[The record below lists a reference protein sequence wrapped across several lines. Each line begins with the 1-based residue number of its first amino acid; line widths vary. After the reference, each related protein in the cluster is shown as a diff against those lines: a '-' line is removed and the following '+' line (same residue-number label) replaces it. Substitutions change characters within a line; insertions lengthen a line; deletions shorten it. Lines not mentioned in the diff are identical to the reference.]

1 MALFARCHKKRGID
15 GGAGIRRFQHC
26 MGRMT
31 IGATGDLFRIT
42 EPIVFPVITLHI
54 SRGSHI
60 EDTVSLHHL
69 LVTVASQA
77 DFGMEYPVGME
88 LWVIHGLDIMKIM
101 AIMTGGGI
109 LIACRHRFAVN
120 GLPVNG
126 LVVMALDALGDD
138 NAFILFPVTVRV
150 YIGVAIG
157 ALYILLD
164 MHTGIMLG
172 IFLFVAAF
180 TPDLLHFDFTF
191 HVSGKV
197 GKLDMAAVT
206 AIFTVNGSDKRS
218 GGDLVAVAAEAGGR
232 INGHTLLS
240 PQGISR
246 QQDKQDHGRNAEKHF
261 QHADPPAKQK
271 FKETRHCKTCCVRSS
286 SCAVNLI

>member
-1 MALFARCHKKRGID
+1 V
-15 GGAGIRRFQHC
+15 
-26 MGRMT
+26 T
-31 IGATGDLFRIT
+31 I
-42 EPIVFPVITLHI
+42 V
-54 SRGSHI
+54 
-60 EDTVSLHHL
+60 
-69 LVTVASQA
+69 
-77 DFGMEYPVGME
+77 
-88 LWVIHGLDIMKIM
+88 
-101 AIMTGGGI
+101 TGGGI

-218 GGDLVAVAAEAGGR
+218 GGDLVSMAAEAGGR

-240 PQGISR
+240 PQGVSR
-246 QQDKQDHGRNAEKHF
+246 
-261 QHADPPAKQK
+261 
-271 FKETRHCKTCCVRSS
+271 
-286 SCAVNLI
+286 